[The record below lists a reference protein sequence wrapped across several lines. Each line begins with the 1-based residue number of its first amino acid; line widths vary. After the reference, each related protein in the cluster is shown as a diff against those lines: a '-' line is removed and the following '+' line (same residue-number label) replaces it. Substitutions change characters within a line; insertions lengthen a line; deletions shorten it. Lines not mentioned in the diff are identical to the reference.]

1 MKVPL
6 VAMLLIS
13 ILIKSYAQQKLTL
26 EYIDTALARND
37 TTYRPMPN
45 MLYVIDGVPYVKPDD
60 ELAAALSKIAT
71 ERVMDIV
78 FSKSAPTDCYGG
90 DYVII
95 NTFGKQ
101 TTPTKTKYLQMAKM
115 AFKDK
120 YHGFSQ
126 HILPTSQD
134 PVLFL
139 NDRPVHHTECSE
151 VLKKLK
157 IRDIKDMSVYLW
169 PFSQAYLGQN
179 AKNGVVKIWQ
189 QKQAAPKLPSI
200 KPEI

>member
-13 ILIKSYAQQKLTL
+13 LLINSYAQQKLTL
-26 EYIDTALARND
+26 GYIDTALARND
-37 TTYRPMPN
+37 TTYRSMPN
-45 MLYVIDGVPYVKPDD
+45 MLYVIDGIPYIRPGD

-95 NTFGKQ
+95 KTFGKQ
-101 TTPTKTKYLQMAKM
+101 AAPSKTKYLQMAKL

-120 YHGFSQ
+120 YHSFSQ
-126 HILPTSQD
+126 HILPNSQD
-134 PVLFL
+134 PVLFI
-139 NDRPVHHTECSE
+139 NDQPVHHTECIE
-151 VLKKLK
+151 VLNKLK
-157 IRDIKDMSVYLW
+157 IRDIKDISVYLW
-169 PFSQAYLGQN
+169 PSSQPYLGQN
-179 AKNGVVKIWQ
+179 AKNGVVKIWR
-189 QKQAAPKLPSI
+189 
-200 KPEI
+200 